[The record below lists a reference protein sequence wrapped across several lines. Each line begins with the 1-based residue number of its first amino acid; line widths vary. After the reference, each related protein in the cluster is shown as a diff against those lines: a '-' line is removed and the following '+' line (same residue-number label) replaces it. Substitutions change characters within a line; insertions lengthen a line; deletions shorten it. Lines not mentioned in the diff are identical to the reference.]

1 MPLGTSPLHPSAPHP
16 IALARPFVL
25 AAGIACALVVGV
37 QPCAADGAPLA
48 PSVGIA
54 QSAPAVSPD
63 GRGAA
68 IVSYK
73 TSDARVGAVHVGA
86 DGQPDQQLAFLPV
99 TLPFELEPSTPL
111 RARASG
117 DTSLLIVADI
127 ARANAPVALTLRD
140 QGVPANGQPVSLAM
154 PLRRPALVPGAGGR
168 TLLVAMDADATSFW
182 TLRIATL
189 DAAGALE
196 SAIELPSSRQ
206 FFYGDVIAA
215 CSDGAGGLLA
225 AMSYYD
231 AAVTGSKDVGV
242 FRYAADGSRPW
253 GDLVQPLVIAAR
265 DQVDVQ
271 VVPDGEG
278 GMLIAWTDPRLVANS
293 NDIYAHRVDAYGQRS
308 DLFGFYGTAI
318 CSAPGVQSQPRMIAD
333 GTGGAWIVWYDQ
345 RASVDGDLRYS
356 HLLGDGTLAAG
367 FTTQGAVLCNAPG
380 VQREAALAGD
390 GAGGLFVVWRDDRS
404 GDADVYAQHILADG
418 TVAPGWA
425 ANGRA
430 IAVASGAQDQPAIAP
445 VRAGRAVI
453 AWRDARAGSATRIY
467 TSGLVDAA
475 TTGVAPGA
483 HHGVQLVAGRG
494 THGQAVVDVTLE
506 SAGPATLELLDL
518 AGRRL
523 ASSRLQGP
531 LTQQA
536 TILGGVWPPGLYFVR
551 LRTATDVASTR
562 ITVLH

>member
-1 MPLGTSPLHPSAPHP
+1 MPLGTSPLQPPVTP
-16 IALARPFVL
+16 PLALARPAVVAACIVCVL
-25 AAGIACALVVGV
+25 ALGAR
-37 QPCAADGAPLA
+37 PCVADGAPLA

-86 DGQPDQQLAFLPV
+86 DGLPDQHLSFLPV
-99 TLPFELEPSTPL
+99 TVPFELEPTTPV

-117 DTSLLIVADI
+117 DTSLLIVADL
-127 ARANAPVALTLRD
+127 ARANSPAALTLLD
-140 QGVPANGQPVSLAM
+140 QGVPANGQPVSLTM
-154 PLRRPALVPGAGGR
+154 PLRRPALVPGAGDR
-168 TLLVAMDADATSFW
+168 TLLIAMDADATSFW

-189 DAAGALE
+189 DSTGALE

-253 GDLVQPLVIAAR
+253 GDLVQPLVVAAR

-271 VVPDGEG
+271 VVPDGQG

-293 NDIYAHRVDAYGQRS
+293 NDIYAHRVDASGERS
-308 DLFGFYGTAI
+308 EWFGFYGTAI

-345 RASVDGDLRYS
+345 RASLEGDLRYS

-367 FTTQGAVLCNAPG
+367 FTTQGTVLCNAPG

-390 GAGGLFVVWRDDRS
+390 GAGGLFVAWRDDRS

-418 TVAPGWA
+418 TIAPGWA
-425 ANGRA
+425 ANGRP
-430 IAVASGAQDQPAIAP
+430 IAVAAGAQDQPAIAP

-467 TSGLVDAA
+467 TSALEDAS

-483 HHGVQLVAGRG
+483 QERVQLVAGRG
-494 THGQAVVDVTLE
+494 THGQALVYVTLE

-523 ASSRLQGP
+523 ASTRLHGP
-531 LTQQA
+531 LVQQA
-536 TILGGVWPPGLYFVR
+536 TTLGGGWPQGLYFAR
-551 LRTATDVASTR
+551 LRTATDVVSAR